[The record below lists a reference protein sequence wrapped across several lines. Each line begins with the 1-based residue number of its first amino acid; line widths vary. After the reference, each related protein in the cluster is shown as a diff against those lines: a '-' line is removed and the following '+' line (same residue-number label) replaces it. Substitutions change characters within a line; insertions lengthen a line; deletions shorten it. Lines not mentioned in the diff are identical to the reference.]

1 MRLKVVLDT
10 LFVPDHPTALS
21 TKEVN
26 VYIMERETELEEYS
40 PRDRGLKSRLT
51 VSIPLWAQI
60 RLSDW
65 FARQWERGGR
75 EPFLDLTALWRKMH
89 LQEAWDP
96 SIPPI
101 YKLDLKASTR
111 SGKRSGEAPI

>member
-75 EPFLDLTALWRKMH
+75 EPFIDLTALWSNIYLH
-89 LQEAWDP
+89 EAWEP
-96 SIPPI
+96 
-101 YKLDLKASTR
+101 
-111 SGKRSGEAPI
+111 